1 MNILP
6 QLSDSCK
13 IWVYFAEQALGD
25 KEAIVQKE
33 VEGFLA
39 QWKAHGSPLVA
50 GCEIV
55 DNQMLVIAVDEA
67 SQQATGCSIDSQVR
81 FMQQLGQQL
90 DINFF
95 NRQLLAAQIDSALK
109 VFSFQDFDKALEE
122 GRLNEGTKVLDH
134 LLPNLGALRSKGL
147 NPLADSW
154 HKNLLAHA

>member
-13 IWVYFAEQALGD
+13 IWVYFAEQSLGE
-25 KEAIVQKE
+25 KEAIVSRE
-33 VEGFLA
+33 VESFLA
-39 QWKAHGSPLVA
+39 QWKAHGTPLVA

-81 FMQQLGQQL
+81 FMQQLGEQL

-95 NRQLLAAQIDSALK
+95 NRQLLAAQVGSGLK
-109 VFSFQDFDKALEE
+109 VYSFQDFDKALK
-122 GRLNEGTKVLDH
+122 EGTVSEHTKVFDH
-134 LLPNLGALRSKGL
+134 LLPNLGAIRSKGL
-147 NPLADSW
+147 NPLANSW
-154 HKNLLAHA
+154 HKNLLSHA